1 MPLTS
6 TEATDRARRL
16 LTARSERDKQYHVG
30 PSGLGKCCD
39 LCLGEDLMG
48 IQRPGENEKTPI
60 APLLGTAFHLLCEKR
75 SRDMEREAEV
85 LVEQPVVV
93 GEIAQYGQIKGTLDR
108 FDIKAGEVMDWK
120 LVSLKKLRSF
130 LRLYRKTLRDGFDSI
145 VQDYGAAQFLQY
157 YIQLCLYGKGMEDHG
172 YGVNNVTLLLLP
184 RDATVHVVESELT
197 ALSMPYDRD
206 LAIYAL
212 GRAALIY
219 EKARKCD
226 DLVTTLDTA
235 PECFYCSKYRPIH
248 YMEG

>member
-1 MPLTS
+1 MLLTS
-6 TEATDRARRL
+6 TEATDRARNL
-16 LTARSERDKQYHVG
+16 LTARSKRDKQRRVG

-48 IQRPGENEKTPI
+48 VQRLGENDKTPI

-75 SRDMEREAEV
+75 SRDMERESEV

-93 GEIAQYGQIKGTLDR
+93 GEIAQYGEIKGTLDR
-108 FDIKAGEVMDWK
+108 FDIEAGEVMDWK
-120 LVSLKKLRSF
+120 LVSLKKLGAF
-130 LRLYRKTLRDGFDSI
+130 QRLHRKALRDGLDAVVS
-145 VQDYGAAQFLQY
+145 DYGAAQFLQY
-157 YIQLCLYGKGMEDHG
+157 YTQLCLYGKGMEDRG
-172 YGVNNVTLLLLP
+172 YDVNNVTLLLLP

-212 GRAALIY
+212 GRAGLIY
-219 EKARKCD
+219 EKARKSNE
-226 DLVTTLDTA
+226 LITALDSA

-248 YMEG
+248 YMKG

>member
-1 MPLTS
+1 MLLTS

-16 LTARSERDKQYHVG
+16 LTARSERDKQRRVG

-39 LCLGEDLMG
+39 FCLGEDLMG
-48 IQRPGENEKTPI
+48 VKRPGENEKTLI

-75 SRDMEREAEV
+75 SRDMERESEV
-85 LVEQPVVV
+85 LVEQSVHV
-93 GEIAQYGQIKGTLDR
+93 GDVGGYGPIKGTLDR
-108 FDIKAGEVMDWK
+108 FDIEAGEVMDWK
-120 LVSLKKLRSF
+120 LISLKKRDAF
-130 LRLYRKTLRDGFDSI
+130 KRLHRKFQRDGLEAI
-145 VQDYGAAQFLQY
+145 VEDYGAAQLLQY

-172 YGVNNVTLLLLP
+172 YEVNNVTLLLLP

-212 GRAALIY
+212 GRASLIY
-219 EKARKCD
+219 ERAKKCD
-226 DLVTTLDTA
+226 DLITALDSA

-248 YMEG
+248 YMKG

>member
-1 MPLTS
+1 M
-6 TEATDRARRL
+6 RL
-16 LTARSERDKQYHVG
+16 LTARSERDKQRRVG

-60 APLLGTAFHLLCEKR
+60 APLLGTAFHLLCERR
-75 SRDMEREAEV
+75 SHDMERESEV

-93 GEIAQYGQIKGTLDR
+93 GEIAQYGEIKGTLDR

-120 LVSLKKLRSF
+120 LVSLKKREAF
-130 LRLYRKTLRDGFDSI
+130 KRLYRKSQRDGFDAI
-145 VQDYGAAQFLQY
+145 VEDYGAAQFLQY
-157 YIQLCLYGKGMEDHG
+157 YIQLCLYGKGMEDQG
-172 YGVNNVTLLLLP
+172 YEVNNVTLLLLP

-206 LAIYAL
+206 IAIYAL
-212 GRAALIY
+212 GRAGLIY
-219 EKARKCD
+219 KKASESD
-226 DLVTTLDTA
+226 DLITALDSA

-248 YMEG
+248 YMKG